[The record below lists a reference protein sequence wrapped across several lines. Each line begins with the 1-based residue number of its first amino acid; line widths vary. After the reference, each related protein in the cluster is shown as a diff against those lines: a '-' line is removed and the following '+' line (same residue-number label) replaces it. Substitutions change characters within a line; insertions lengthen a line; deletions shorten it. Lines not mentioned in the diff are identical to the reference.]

1 MNWLWL
7 ALACAFLVALAD
19 ALSKRHL
26 AGYAGWEMG
35 VVRFGVAGLLLL
47 PWAAL
52 DPPAMPPPVFWG
64 WMALLVPLE
73 LTALLLYVTAIRD
86 HPLSLTLPYLAFT
99 PVFATVTG
107 FLLLGETVTARGLA
121 GILLVVVGAYLL
133 NVTPENGRGLLAP
146 LRAIARDRGARLM
159 LAVSFIYG
167 FTAVIGKG
175 ALQYMPASQFGPFYF
190 SLLGIATLLVFA
202 FAKGGVV
209 RVLARQP
216 GWHLAIGV
224 VMAAMCVTHFLAL
237 EQVETAY
244 MLTVKRTSLLFGM
257 VFGAYWFAERGL
269 AKNLV
274 AGSLMVVGVAL
285 VAL

>member
-1 MNWLWL
+1 MSWLWL

-35 VVRFGVAGLLLL
+35 VVRFGVAGLLML
-47 PWAAL
+47 PWVAL
-52 DPPAMPPPVFWG
+52 HPPTIPPAVFWG
-64 WMALLVPLE
+64 WMALLLPLE

-107 FLLLGETVTARGLA
+107 FLLLGEIVSPRGLA
-121 GILLVVVGAYLL
+121 GILLVVLGAYLL
-133 NVTPENGRGLLAP
+133 NVAPENGRGVLAP
-146 LRAIARDRGARLM
+146 LKAIARDRGARLM
-159 LAVSFIYG
+159 LGVSFIYG

-190 SLLGIATLLVFA
+190 ALLGIATLLVFTA
-202 FAKGGVV
+202 AKGGVA

-224 VMAAMCVTHFLAL
+224 VMAAMCITHFLAL

-269 AKNLV
+269 VKNLV
-274 AGSLMVVGVAL
+274 AGSLMVLGVAL